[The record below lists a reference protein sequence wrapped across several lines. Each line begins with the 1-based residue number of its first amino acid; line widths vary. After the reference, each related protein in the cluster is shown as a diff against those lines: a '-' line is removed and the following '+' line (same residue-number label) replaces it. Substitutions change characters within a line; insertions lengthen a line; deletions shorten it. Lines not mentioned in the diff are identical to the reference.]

1 MACTV
6 NFTNTSHFT
15 GVLGAFNCQGGG
27 WCPVSRKNKSVNE
40 YSVAVT
46 CLSSPKDVERS
57 NGTNPVS
64 VEGANIFAVY
74 MYRQKKLKLLKLSEN
89 VEITLQPFDYEL
101 LTVTPVAV
109 LSKKSVQFAPIGLVN
124 MLNSGGAIESLVY
137 DNNEEEESS
146 VSIGVRGSGEMR
158 VFASEKPSS
167 CTIDGV
173 SVDFSYEDHMVTAQV
188 PWPNSSRLSEIN
200 YVF

>member
-1 MACTV
+1 MTC
-6 NFTNTSHFT
+6 
-15 GVLGAFNCQGGG
+15 
-27 WCPVSRKNKSVNE
+27 
-40 YSVAVT
+40 VA
-46 CLSSPKDVERS
+46 SPKDVEWS

-64 VEGANIFAVY
+64 VEGVSIFAVY

-89 VEITLQPFDYEL
+89 VEITLQPFEYEL
-101 LTVTPVAV
+101 LTVTPAAV

-124 MLNSGGAIESLVY
+124 MLNSGGAVDSLVY
-137 DNNEEEESS
+137 DNDDEEKSS
-146 VSIGVRGSGEMR
+146 VRIGVRGSGEMR

-173 SVDFSYEDHMVTAQV
+173 SVDFSYKDHMVKVQV
-188 PWPNSSRLSEIN
+188 PWPNSSRLSEIK